1 MDQNEYAVG
10 QIVAGSTMDPDADA
24 PNRDFVI
31 NFGTGSAQWSG
42 LNPAGA
48 TIPPAFNVYRV
59 GIMESYTYYV
69 APDFTLQRLRA
80 DASGATSEPVAVN
93 IGSLQIELGVDANND
108 NQVDD
113 TEWLSAPSTTQ
124 AAAGQVIAMRI
135 TVFGR
140 TDREVP
146 DWIEPMRTFQTAA
159 GTTIADINV
168 NDLNRFAKW
177 RRIEVVA
184 ALRNYLF

>member
-1 MDQNEYAVG
+1 
-10 QIVAGSTMDPDADA
+10 
-24 PNRDFVI
+24 
-31 NFGTGSAQWSG
+31 
-42 LNPAGA
+42 
-48 TIPPAFNVYRV
+48 
-59 GIMESYTYYV
+59 
-69 APDFTLQRLRA
+69 
-80 DASGATSEPVAVN
+80 
-93 IGSLQIELGVDANND
+93 VDANND

-113 TEWLSAPSTTQ
+113 TEWLSAPSVTQ
-124 AAAGQVIAMRI
+124 VAAGQVIAMRI